1 MCAISLIT
9 MEIFNKKYSEE
20 WWSIIRKRKKLV
32 KQKKYMSDNKWNWQ
46 IFVRKWNSYIIQQ

>member
-32 KQKKYMSDNKWNWQ
+32 KQKKYMSDNK
-46 IFVRKWNSYIIQQ
+46 